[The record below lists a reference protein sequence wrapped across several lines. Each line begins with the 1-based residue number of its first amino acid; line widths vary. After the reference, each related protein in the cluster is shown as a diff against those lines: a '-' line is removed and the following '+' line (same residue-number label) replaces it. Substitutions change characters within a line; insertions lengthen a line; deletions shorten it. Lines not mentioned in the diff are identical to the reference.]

1 MQTLSP
7 LRYPGGKAKL
17 AEFVHALVV
26 TNCLSDGHYV
36 EPYAGG
42 ASVAL
47 SLLINEYVSHVHLN
61 DLDRSIFAFWHS
73 VLNDTDALCHRIKTA
88 TLSVPSWKRQRAV
101 QAAPQESSLRQ
112 LGFSTLYLNRT
123 NRSGII
129 NSAGIIGG
137 AAQKGEWRLDARFY
151 RDTLI
156 HRIRT
161 IAAYRD
167 RITLS
172 NLDAGIF
179 LKRLIPQ
186 LPAKTLVY
194 LDPPYYVKG
203 KRRLYANHYEH
214 SDHAYIA
221 ALLANCKLPWI
232 VSYDN
237 AAQVRRLYRGYRHL
251 KYRLQY
257 SAQKRYEGS
266 EVMFFSDNLTLPPFR
281 EES

>member
-17 AEFVHALVV
+17 ANFAQALIL
-26 TNCLSDGHYV
+26 TNRLSDGHYV

-42 ASVAL
+42 ASIAL

-61 DLDRSIFAFWHS
+61 DIDRSIFAFWHS
-73 VLNDTDALCHRIKTA
+73 VLNDTNALCHRIKNA
-88 TLSVPSWKRQRAV
+88 TLSVPAWRRQRAV
-101 QAAPQESSLRQ
+101 QAAHHKSSLRE

-137 AAQKGEWRLDARFY
+137 AGQVGKWKLDARFY

-156 HRIRT
+156 RRIQT

-172 NLDAGIF
+172 NLDAATF

-186 LPAKTLVY
+186 LPPKTLLY

-203 KRRLYANHYEH
+203 KRRLYANHYQH
-214 SDHAYIA
+214 SDHAQIA

-237 AAQVRRLYRGYRHL
+237 AAQVRRLYRGYGHL
-251 KYRLQY
+251 KYRLKY
-257 SAQKRYEGS
+257 SAHQRYEGS
-266 EVMFFSDNLTLPPFR
+266 EVMFFSNDLARPRFR